1 MTREKYDLAEVVD
14 NASSNWISQ
23 NVDCRAEPGKRE
35 NRNLRNLVSGRY
47 NKSVVKLKACIL
59 QTRVVDSKER
69 KRESSI
75 EVIKMIRNCWV
86 RKCWQPIKEPVN
98 REDYGDRFT
107 WKPNLTE
114 VYSIHFDDT
123 SRLLIFSN
131 IQSFDLVLDQL
142 TVSRTITIVTSP
154 AYNTQL
160 FIRDLE
166 FSYFFAFQ
174 SVCIWNC

>member
-1 MTREKYDLAEVVD
+1 MTLLRWLTMPAPIESPKTLIAVRNLAREKIEICGTWLVGEIIKVLSSSKLAFSRQELLT
-14 NASSNWISQ
+14 Q
-23 NVDCRAEPGKRE
+23 RRE
-35 NRNLRNLVSGRY
+35 RERVL
-47 NKSVVKLKACIL
+47 LKW
-59 QTRVVDSKER
+59 SKM
-69 KRESSI
+69 
-75 EVIKMIRNCWV
+75 VGNYWG

-98 REDYGDRFT
+98 REDYGNRFT

-114 VYSIHFDDT
+114 GVSIHFDDT
-123 SRLLIFSN
+123 LRLLIFSN

-154 AYNTQL
+154 AYKKQL